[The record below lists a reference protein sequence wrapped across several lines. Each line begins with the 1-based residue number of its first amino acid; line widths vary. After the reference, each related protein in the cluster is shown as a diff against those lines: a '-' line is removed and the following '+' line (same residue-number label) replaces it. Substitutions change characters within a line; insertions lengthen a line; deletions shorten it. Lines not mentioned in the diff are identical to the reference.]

1 MFLNLCLPKQ
11 ANRSPEVLPQV
22 RRGVRDKEGV
32 GRVKE
37 RAGEAVRAAKARI
50 GGVEAKLH

>member
-1 MFLNLCLPKQ
+1 MPKQ
-11 ANRSPEVLPQV
+11 ANISPEVLPQV

-37 RAGEAVRAAKARI
+37 RAGEAVRAARARI
-50 GGVEAKLH
+50 GGVEKQMI

>member
-1 MFLNLCLPKQ
+1 MPNQ
-11 ANRSPEVLPQV
+11 ANISPEVLPQV

-37 RAGEAVRAAKARI
+37 RAGEAVRAARARI